1 MRHGPSL
8 VRRPSLSLRISQFP
22 STFAFEASSP
32 KQHKNPSSFFSS
44 PPTAADR
51 GFLRSEA
58 GIVFCIVAPRF
69 FIFLIAQRVVL
80 QLYLVLHCHTFPL
93 PAFQHTLKRRS
104 QKSSWFLPCT
114 TSFSSLL
121 SLIIHLFP
129 HTSLLIPRFQCCQ
142 AFDSAPSQSFRVV
155 PIAAFITS

>member
-8 VRRPSLSLRISQFP
+8 VRRPSLSPRISQFP

-44 PPTAADR
+44 PPTASDR

-69 FIFLIAQRVVL
+69 FISLIAQRVVL
-80 QLYLVLHCHTFPL
+80 QLYLVLHCHTFPPSGL
-93 PAFQHTLKRRS
+93 PTHS
-104 QKSSWFLPCT
+104 QT
-114 TSFSSLL
+114 
-121 SLIIHLFP
+121 
-129 HTSLLIPRFQCCQ
+129 
-142 AFDSAPSQSFRVV
+142 SQSEVV
-155 PIAAFITS
+155 LVFALHDIFLFASVLNNPPVSAYFHFNTTVPVLSGL